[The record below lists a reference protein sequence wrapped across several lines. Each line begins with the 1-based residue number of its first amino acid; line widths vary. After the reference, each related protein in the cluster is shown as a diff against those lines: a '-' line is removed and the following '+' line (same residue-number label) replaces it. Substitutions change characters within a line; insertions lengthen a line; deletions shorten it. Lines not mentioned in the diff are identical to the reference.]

1 MRKMIIPILMAA
13 CCTGFAFAAE
23 PTPLDAN
30 CSSFSWSTKDGKHL
44 LGRTYDM
51 FGNLDANK
59 ISVIGEG
66 YELSLS
72 PDGSRTVETEYGF
85 LGMTV
90 VGTTASPVFVDGV
103 NEKGLMGCLLN
114 FPDYGY
120 FNTNK
125 AEGNLDIYPGSLL
138 GYLLGTCATVDEA
151 AKAMERINLTDEPV
165 YGKVMSVHYIL
176 SDSTGETI
184 IIEPDEDGIRVH
196 RSTIGVMANSPNYE
210 WQKTNLK
217 NYVAI
222 SNLHTE
228 PRMIAGE
235 QFSAFG
241 DGTGGMFGLPG
252 GYSSPSRFV
261 RIAFMK
267 NYAPKGVDEID
278 GITRMF
284 HSFAVVD
291 IPEGLLKESPYH
303 ENYEQTLCTS
313 VMCSESATYYFSPYT
328 DRRITA
334 LRVTEAL
341 KALDGAS
348 IGYYEIPKNQDINY
362 LV

>member
-30 CSSFSWSTKDGKHL
+30 CSSFSWSTKDDKHL